1 MRNAPLAVSA
11 TVLAALSLAA
21 CATPR
26 PADVRLPGAYE
37 APAAPPAA
45 PPGAVALDQWWTAFG
60 DAELTGLIEQAL
72 TRNTDV
78 RTAAARLQEIRAQR
92 TSVIL
97 QYLPQGDA
105 RGSASRTETEQ
116 LSGTRVDIP
125 GFSTSGTSERYSADF
140 NVSWEVDLFG
150 RVFAANRAASA
161 EVSAVRFAYEGA
173 RAAIAAQTA
182 DAYFQARG
190 LAIQLADA
198 QETAR
203 IQRSLYDTAARRGSL
218 GLAATS
224 EADRIAG
231 ELAQA
236 DAQVRALEAELQA
249 QKRAILILA
258 GRVVEPTA
266 NIQAP
271 PVVGQPPPVPEALPS
286 ELLQRRPD
294 VREAQARLRSA
305 AGQQRLAALAFFPTF
320 TFTPGVGWSRQEQP
334 GFSSESQSWTLGGSV
349 AQPILS
355 IPRLMAELKAQNAR
369 TEQAV
374 TNYEKTVQTAFQ
386 EAEGSLVRL
395 DADRHRVALLTDGEV
410 RARRAFEAARTGY
423 ERGLTD
429 LTTLLNAEAAWRATR
444 AQLTSAQVQALRRT
458 VQAYKALG
466 GGWPAQTYAQSSDP
480 TAKTAR

>member
-1 MRNAPLAVSA
+1 MRNAASVA
-11 TVLAALSLAA
+11 ALAALSLAA

-26 PADVRLPGAYE
+26 AADVRLPGAYE
-37 APAAPPAA
+37 APAAPP
-45 PPGAVALDQWWTAFG
+45 GAVALDQWWSAYG
-60 DAELTGLIEQAL
+60 DPELTALVEQAL
-72 TRNTDV
+72 ARNTDV
-78 RTAAARLQEIRAQR
+78 RLAAARLQEVRAQR
-92 TSVIL
+92 TSAIL

-125 GFSTSGTSERYSADF
+125 GFSTSGTSERYALDF
-140 NVSWEVDLFG
+140 NVSWEIDLFG
-150 RVFAANRAASA
+150 RSIAATRAANA
-161 EVSAVRFAYEGA
+161 EVSAARFAYEGA

-203 IQRSLYDTAARRGSL
+203 IQRELYDIAAKRGAL
-218 GLAATS
+218 GLTATS

-236 DAQVRALEAELQA
+236 EAQVQALEAELQA
-249 QKRAILILA
+249 QKRAILVLA

-271 PVVGQPPPVPEALPS
+271 PVVGQAPAVPAALPS
-286 ELLQRRPD
+286 DLLQRRPD
-294 VREAQARLRSA
+294 VREAQQRLRSQV
-305 AGQQRLAALAFFPTF
+305 GQQRIAALAFFPTF
-320 TFTPGVGWSRQEQP
+320 TFTPGVGWAKQEQP
-334 GFSSESQSWTLGGSV
+334 GFSSESQSWTLGGTV
-349 AQPILS
+349 LQPILS

-395 DADRHRVALLTDGEV
+395 DADRRRVALLTDGEA

-423 ERGLTD
+423 ARGLTD
-429 LTTLLNAEAAWRATR
+429 LTTLLNAEASWRLTR
-444 AQLTSAQVQALRRT
+444 AQLTSAQVQALRRS
-458 VQAYKALG
+458 VQAYKAVG
-466 GGWPAQTYAQSSDP
+466 GGWPAQNYASGSGRTGQ
-480 TAKTAR
+480 TAR

>member
-1 MRNAPLAVSA
+1 MRNAASVA
-11 TVLAALSLAA
+11 ALAALSLAA

-37 APAAPPAA
+37 APAAPP
-45 PPGAVALDQWWTAFG
+45 GAVALDQWWSAFG
-60 DAELTGLIEQAL
+60 DPELTTLVEQAL
-72 TRNTDV
+72 ARNTDV
-78 RTAAARLQEIRAQR
+78 RTAAARLQEVRAQR
-92 TSVIL
+92 TSAIL

-125 GFSTSGTSERYSADF
+125 GFSTSGTSERYAADF

-150 RVFAANRAASA
+150 RSIAATRAANA
-161 EVSAVRFAYEGA
+161 EVSAARFAYEGV

-203 IQRSLYDTAARRGSL
+203 IQRELYDIAAKRGAL
-218 GLAATS
+218 GLTATS

-236 DAQVRALEAELQA
+236 DAQAQALEAELQA
-249 QKRAILILA
+249 QKRAILVLA

-271 PVVGQPPPVPEALPS
+271 PVVGQPPPVPTALPS

-294 VREAQARLRSA
+294 VREAQQRLRSQV
-305 AGQQRLAALAFFPTF
+305 GQQRIAALAFFPTF
-320 TFTPGVGWSRQEQP
+320 TFTPGVGWSKQEQP

-349 AQPILS
+349 LQPILS
-355 IPRLMAELKAQNAR
+355 IPRLMSELKAQNAR

-374 TNYEKTVQTAFQ
+374 VNYEKTVQTAFQ

-395 DADRHRVALLTDGEV
+395 DADRSRVVLLTDGEA

-423 ERGLTD
+423 QRGLTD

-466 GGWPAQTYAQSSDP
+466 GGWPAQTYAASSDR
-480 TAKTAR
+480 AGQTAR

>member
-11 TVLAALSLAA
+11 AVLAAFSLAA

-26 PADVRLPGAYE
+26 TADVRLPDAYE
-37 APAAPPAA
+37 APADHAA
-45 PPGAVALDQWWTAFG
+45 GVALDQWWTVYG
-60 DAELTGLIEQAL
+60 DPQLTELVQQAL

-78 RTAAARLQEIRAQR
+78 RTAAARLQEVRAQR
-92 TSVIL
+92 TGAIL

-105 RGSASRTETEQ
+105 VGSASRTETEQ
-116 LSGTRVDIP
+116 LSGTRIDIP

-140 NVSWEVDLFG
+140 NVSWEIDLFG
-150 RVFAANRAASA
+150 RAFAAAGAANA
-161 EVSAVRFAYEGA
+161 EVAAAGFALHGA

-203 IQRSLYDTAARRGSL
+203 IQRELYDIASKRGAL

-236 DAQVRALEAELQA
+236 DARVQALEAELQV

-271 PVVGQPPPVPEALPS
+271 PQVGEAPPAPQSLPS

-294 VREAQARLRSA
+294 VREAQQRVRSA

-320 TFTPGVGWSRQEQP
+320 TFTPGVGWAKQEQP
-334 GFSSESQSWTLGGSV
+334 GFSSESQSWTIGGSV
-349 AQPILS
+349 LQPILS
-355 IPRLMAELKAQNAR
+355 IPRLMADLKAQNAR

-374 TNYEKTVQTAFQ
+374 TAYEKAVQTAFQ

-395 DADRHRVALLTDGEV
+395 DADRRQVDTLTDGEA

-423 ERGLTD
+423 QRGLTD
-429 LTTLLNAEAAWRATR
+429 LTTLLNAEGAWRATR
-444 AQLTSAQVQALRRT
+444 AQLTSAQVQALRRS
-458 VQAYKALG
+458 VQAYKAIG
-466 GGWPAQTYAQSSDP
+466 GGWPAQTYAQ
-480 TAKTAR
+480 ARQTAR